1 MKERRNARR
10 RRLPFVRGGVLES
23 SGRDHIVSVT
33 DLGPNGAFLATRV
46 AVPVGGRAVLRIVL
60 PSGGREVALPCE
72 VVWRAASPVAPTR
85 ITGLAVRFHDLDAK
99 TARRVAASA
108 EEGLRSAT
116 PVADA
121 APRFEYRVMEAPD
134 LDEAELNRL
143 GLDGWRLT
151 TAVPSGRGVRLV
163 LLRRL

>member
-23 SGRDHIVSVT
+23 GGRNHIVSVT

-46 AVPVGGRAVLRIVL
+46 AVPAGARAVLRIVL

-72 VVWRAASPVAPTR
+72 VVWRAESPAPPTT
-85 ITGLAVRFHDLDAK
+85 ITGLAVRFLDLDGE
-99 TARRVAASA
+99 TARHVAESA
-108 EEGLRSAT
+108 EEGLRAAT
-116 PVADA
+116 PEPALA
-121 APRFEYRVMEAPD
+121 QRFQYRVVEAPD
-134 LDEAELNRL
+134 LEEGELNRL

-151 TAVPSGRGVRLV
+151 TAIPSARGVRLV

>member
-23 SGRDHIVSVT
+23 GGRNHIVSVT

-46 AVPVGGRAVLRIVL
+46 AVPVGGRAVLRVVL

-72 VVWRAASPVAPTR
+72 VVWRAESPVAPAR

-99 TARRVAASA
+99 TARRVAASS
-108 EEGLRSAT
+108 EEGLRSAA
-116 PVADA
+116 PVPDL
-121 APRFEYRVMEAPD
+121 APRFEHRVMEAPD

-143 GLDGWRLT
+143 GLEGWRLT
-151 TAVPSGRGVRLV
+151 AAVPSASGVRLV

>member
-1 MKERRNARR
+1 VTERRNARR

-23 SGRDHIVSVT
+23 GGRNHIVSVT

-46 AVPVGGRAVLRIVL
+46 PLPVGGRAVLRMVL
-60 PSGGREVALPCE
+60 PSGGREVALPCQ
-72 VVWRAASPVAPTR
+72 VVWRAESSAAPAT
-85 ITGLAVRFHDLDAK
+85 ITGLAVRFTDLDGE
-99 TARRVAASA
+99 TARNVATSA
-108 EEGLRSAT
+108 EEGLRTTGAT
-116 PVADA
+116 GLSQ
-121 APRFEYRVMEAPD
+121 RFQYRVVEAPD
-134 LDEAELNRL
+134 LEEGELNRL